1 MRELVAGNER
11 QFRGLREKSSE
22 LEDHLTTIR
31 ESLRKDFTRLHQV
44 AGELGI
50 YSSIPQHPDE
60 TSLTFGLQDLVKAM
74 EAAPAKHAAK
84 VAEETCTRVRT
95 GACHVLAC
103 VKIAHPEVDLE
114 QAMAKGGADDTR
126 EDVMSEVADLGEL
139 ILSFYEE

>member
-1 MRELVAGNER
+1 LKKMRELVAGNER

-22 LEDHLTTIR
+22 LEDHLMTIR
-31 ESLRKDFTRLHQV
+31 ESLRKDFTQLHQV

-114 QAMAKGGADDTR
+114 
-126 EDVMSEVADLGEL
+126 
-139 ILSFYEE
+139 